1 MERAQ
6 LEQNIRD
13 SKERMEKLEG
23 YWMEAQSLCKVIQGR
38 ADTRKL
44 SVAMVP
50 HHLGY
55 VRFHIIL
62 PVDVNGTN
70 C

>member
-23 YWMEAQSLCKVIQGR
+23 YWMEAQSLCKVI
-38 ADTRKL
+38 
-44 SVAMVP
+44 
-50 HHLGY
+50 Y
-55 VRFHIIL
+55 VR
-62 PVDVNGTN
+62 TN
-70 C
+70 VKSKEATTISLRGVKYFFLISP